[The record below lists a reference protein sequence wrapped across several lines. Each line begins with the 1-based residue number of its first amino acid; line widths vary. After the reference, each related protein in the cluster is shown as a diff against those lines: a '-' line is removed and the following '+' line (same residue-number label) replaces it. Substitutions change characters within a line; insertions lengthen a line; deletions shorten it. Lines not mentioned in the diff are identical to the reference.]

1 MKRQYFWVV
10 GLSVMVMSGM
20 SNADQRGTPAG
31 TWTWESL
38 NREPR
43 PLVIR
48 LVRGSVEIRR
58 RAGPVRV
65 EVTRSARLSDPFE
78 AAITVSERSDQ
89 ILISDRYPV
98 RASVN
103 YRECLPPLDERGD
116 FWSSD
121 VRLMAVVWAPQDL
134 PVKAEIMDHDLR
146 ALRMPPSLPPA
157 R

>member
-1 MKRQYFWVV
+1 
-10 GLSVMVMSGM
+10 M